1 VSCDF
6 KPGLTAIVGTNGAG
20 KSTLVKLVAGLIAP
34 TTGALYG
41 QDRAGNR
48 IPLETCAKAV
58 LFQDPG
64 HFPFSIR
71 HNVTMQFDGEGE
83 RDEGGYVDSVLHD
96 AGLEEAVAAL
106 PDGVETVVGAGFG
119 GVADLSGGQWQR
131 LALARLLAHDA
142 PLLLLD
148 EPSASL
154 DPLGERQIFALL
166 STMAREH
173 EKIILFTTHR
183 YDTIRRA
190 DTIVVLVDGRIEEIG
205 APEELERKA
214 GAFWS
219 LYFGAGTE
227 SVR

>member
-1 VSCDF
+1 MD
-6 KPGLTAIVGTNGAG
+6 
-20 KSTLVKLVAGLIAP
+20 
-34 TTGALYG
+34 
-41 QDRAGNR
+41 NR
-48 IPLETCAKAV
+48 QHTPIPQVILPPEV
-58 LFQDPG
+58 
-64 HFPFSIR
+64 
-71 HNVTMQFDGEGE
+71 M
-83 RDEGGYVDSVLHD
+83 DSVLATPELH
-96 AGLEEAVAAL
+96 LAL
-106 PDGVETVVGAGFG
+106 GAQRG
-119 GVADLSGGQWQR
+119 GAPSDWRVRLVFLQR

-190 DTIVVLVDGRIEEIG
+190 DTIVVLVDGRIAEVG
-205 APEELERKA
+205 TPEELERSA

-219 LYFGAGTE
+219 LYFGAQAHHTAG
-227 SVR
+227 

>member
-1 VSCDF
+1 
-6 KPGLTAIVGTNGAG
+6 VGTNGAG
-20 KSTLVKLVAGLIAP
+20 KSTLVKLITGLIAP
-34 TTGALYG
+34 SVGMLYSR
-41 QDRAGNR
+41 DAAGKH

-71 HNVTMQFDGEGE
+71 HNVTMQFDGDDGNAAQDG
-83 RDEGGYVDSVLHD
+83 RVATAVRD

-106 PDGVETVVGAGFG
+106 PSNIDTVVGVGFG
-119 GVADLSGGQWQR
+119 GVVDLSGGQWQR

-190 DTIVVLVDGRIEEIG
+190 DTIVVLVDGRIAAIG

-219 LYFGAGTE
+219 LYFGAGVQQSPT
-227 SVR
+227 